1 MTDYEEKFHRMGTPI
16 NRCVAT
22 VGELPRNALE
32 ERLAGRLSGRAL
44 RPVEEGDCEAV
55 LVLQRGNQDFF
66 DRIQSGPLGSAEVAE
81 AIRALSPGV
90 AAEQKRYLGVWRDGS
105 LEAVLDYVKGYPEP
119 DILWIGFFMVA
130 RERQRCGEGRRII
143 RALLESAGEA
153 GLRTARLGCNAESE
167 DGHRFWSALGF
178 RDKEQ
183 QWELSHPEQRLI
195 VMEGRLA
202 GSEERK

>member
-1 MTDYEEKFHRMGTPI
+1 M
-16 NRCVAT
+16 
-22 VGELPRNALE
+22 
-32 ERLAGRLSGRAL
+32 
-44 RPVEEGDCEAV
+44 
-55 LVLQRGNQDFF
+55 
-66 DRIQSGPLGSAEVAE
+66 AE

-90 AAEQKRYLGVWRDGS
+90 VAEQKRYLGVWRDGS

-153 GLRTARLGCNAESE
+153 GLRAARLGCNVENE

-178 RDKEQ
+178 RDLEQ
-183 QWELSHPEQRLI
+183 GRDLRRPDRQI
-195 VMEGRLA
+195 MVMERQL
-202 GSEERK
+202 